1 MVSYRCSSAKTS
13 RKFIIAKLSI
23 VLKLRFSSIS
33 VLINATYLNSH
44 VPYIDEVREFMLL
57 FSFS

>member
-1 MVSYRCSSAKTS
+1 MVSYRCSSAKTP

-23 VLKLRFSSIS
+23 VLKLRFSS

-44 VPYIDEVREFMLL
+44 APYIDEVP
-57 FSFS
+57 